1 MYRKFLFTLAL
12 GFTITS
18 GGCGSGNGGANA
30 SGGSTG
36 TGGAT
41 GGTINGGTTSSGGT
55 TTGGT
60 ATGGNVSG
68 GAAMG
73 GTSTGGTTGGGGATG
88 GAATGGS
95 LTGGKATGGTA
106 TGGSA
111 TGGSATG
118 GSSAGNGGTS
128 AGGAGGSAT
137 GGAGGSSSGYPLGNT
152 AVPSAGCGK
161 ALSSFTKGNATLK
174 MRSAD
179 LDREYIVG
187 IPQNY
192 DPNTPYRLVF
202 GMHPMGGSDTGV
214 RDDHWYNLQQL
225 DTKGNTI
232 WVAPQ
237 GYTDGAPW
245 RGGDNKDHVFFE
257 NIVKLLKSEL
267 CIDTSRVFS
276 LGWSFGSMITNSLA
290 QTHQDVLRGV
300 VVYSTAD

>member
-1 MYRKFLFTLAL
+1 
-12 GFTITS
+12 
-18 GGCGSGNGGANA
+18 
-30 SGGSTG
+30 
-36 TGGAT
+36 
-41 GGTINGGTTSSGGT
+41 
-55 TTGGT
+55 
-60 ATGGNVSG
+60 
-68 GAAMG
+68 
-73 GTSTGGTTGGGGATG
+73 
-88 GAATGGS
+88 
-95 LTGGKATGGTA
+95 
-106 TGGSA
+106 
-111 TGGSATG
+111 
-118 GSSAGNGGTS
+118 
-128 AGGAGGSAT
+128 
-137 GGAGGSSSGYPLGNT
+137 
-152 AVPSAGCGK
+152 
-161 ALSSFTKGNATLK
+161 

-187 IPQNY
+187 IPENY

-202 GMHPMGGSDTGV
+202 GMHPMGGSATGV

-257 NIVKLLKSEL
+257 DIVKLLNSEL

-300 VVYSTAD
+300 VVYSTADFNIYFPPNSGKPLAYMGVHGIWDNLCPLDSGRRSAKRFVTNNGCTDETAPEATFNGKHISHAFKCPSNYPVRWVTFNGPHSCVASDPGESTNWVPGETWQFISQF